1 MQKEDIR
8 IKRVIIHILNPA
20 AGLPVL
26 SEVEVEFGSDFADF
40 LRDHIYKIM
49 SSDDCKKCKFYE
61 KESEIYQVLASYRE
75 DHFIP
80 MSQDIANHLYQI
92 MSSNVDIPPADLVIV
107 RFKADEREYLALLKM
122 NYMESFTHKTRDL
135 EEGKENEAAKHKAIL
150 PMGSRLKEAAMIA
163 MDDLSIQAIEKK
175 YEVNGEKTNYFTS
188 LFLKCSSELSHKSK
202 LSIVTKA
209 VEKVQNNYYDEEQLY
224 EQVMRAK
231 SIIHETLQENGS
243 FKVEELSEKIFGND
257 NRYSMKAEFHESM
270 EKYDLVKQEIA
281 PRNEGT
287 VKKYA
292 FQNLQTDTGIEIKI
306 PMEQYKDSIQVV
318 RENGNI
324 SLHIKNIM
332 QLKAKF

>member
-26 SEVEVEFGSDFADF
+26 SDGEVEFGSDFADF

-49 SSDDCKKCKFYE
+49 SSDDCKKCKFYK
-61 KESEIYQVLASYRE
+61 KESEVYQLLASYQE
-75 DHFIP
+75 DDFIS

-92 MSSNVDIPPADLVIV
+92 MSSNIDIPPADLVIV
-107 RFKADEREYLALLKM
+107 RFKANDREYLALLKM
-122 NYMESFTHKTRDL
+122 NYIESFTHKTKDL
-135 EEGKENEAAKHKAIL
+135 EDGKENEAAKHKAIL

-175 YEVNGEKTNYFTS
+175 YEVNGEKVNYFTS

-224 EQVMRAK
+224 EQIMRAK
-231 SIIHETLQENGS
+231 SIIHETLQEDGS
-243 FKVEELSEKIFGND
+243 FEVEELSEKIFGNE
-257 NRYSMKAEFHESM
+257 YSMRVEFQEIM

-281 PRNEGT
+281 PKNEGT

-306 PMEQYKDSIQVV
+306 PMEQYKDSVEVV
-318 RENGNI
+318 RENGSI
-324 SLHIKNIM
+324 SLYIKNIM
-332 QLKAKF
+332 QLEAKL